1 VYGWSGRSS
10 GASEPPDLLTP
21 HFLAPR
27 PTYTWGVDGEGGASP
42 RFRTGAYDQHSESLG

>member
-21 HFLAPR
+21 TFLLHAPR
-27 PTYTWGVDGEGGASP
+27 IGGASTHEGGASP
-42 RFRTGAYDQHSESLG
+42 RFRTGAHDQHSESLG